1 MQNIFIADPNIAER
15 WCKNMLSLQTRPT
28 MPISRLAWDRRCL
41 AGAGAPPPGPGSPPP
56 PPSRAGTGS
65 RRRSAARSQTAT
77 PASSRT
83 PPPRCW
89 GGTGICRCIFEFV
102 IHSDISGDLWDMS
115 CLRLISI
122 YPKCQLYLFITNLK
136 VAFIFISCWSTDHM
150 KIPGCIDK
158 MWAQKLPRKSTIYL
172 KFIYF

>member
-1 MQNIFIADPNIAER
+1 
-15 WCKNMLSLQTRPT
+15 

-56 PPSRAGTGS
+56 PRSRAGTGS

-89 GGTGICRCIFEFV
+89 GGTGICRCIGWICQHLSFIRTFQGIYET
-102 IHSDISGDLWDMS
+102 S
-115 CLRLISI
+115 CVLLISI

-172 KFIYF
+172 KFIYFYKACRWHFYQCLEISV